1 VEKVSEHLTAMTKA
15 RENQMN
21 YAIAQ
26 VLGSSIQTALLNTP
40 FVILLGWCL
49 GKEMSLNFEVFDACM
64 LILAVVVVSSFLKDG
79 KTDWLEGGLGVC
91 VYVLI
96 AVAAFYY
103 PNPGEG
109 GEHGHASGQSAQG
122 KGAAGGGER

>member
-1 VEKVSEHLTAMTKA
+1 
-15 RENQMN
+15 
-21 YAIAQ
+21 
-26 VLGSSIQTALLNTP
+26 
-40 FVILLGWCL
+40 
-49 GKEMSLNFEVFDACM
+49 LNFEVFDACM

-103 PNPGEG
+103 PNPSEG
-109 GEHGHASGQSAQG
+109 GERGHGQSAQG
-122 KGAAGGGER
+122 KGVGGGGGER